1 MRPDRVM
8 ACLRAHRQAGPGVAD
23 AIAELMLEACDVV
36 HPPFFAL
43 FAERAERRLRVL
55 KLEREAEV
63 TDLDIDAAIAQFDKD
78 VSPQY
83 RGLLEAEP
91 DDADTP

>member
-1 MRPDRVM
+1 MPDQPSRAPRADPRLTRRRPS
-8 ACLRAHRQAGPGVAD
+8 D
-23 AIAELMLEACDVV
+23 AE
-36 HPPFFAL
+36 
-43 FAERAERRLRVL
+43 
-55 KLEREAEV
+55 LEREAEV